1 MIDKRI
7 GKRIKEYREKLGLTQ
22 DQFSEKIG
30 LSVNYISTVE
40 RGGSFPRYEKLIK
53 IINGLEVSADAIFCD
68 VINNSV
74 EYKENEISRR
84 LSGLPTEEQ
93 NRILEML
100 DLMIQ
105 QAESNK

>member
-7 GKRIKEYREKLGLTQ
+7 GKRIKECREKLGLTQ

-53 IINGLEVSADAIFCD
+53 II
-68 VINNSV
+68 
-74 EYKENEISRR
+74 SRR

>member
-7 GKRIKEYREKLGLTQ
+7 GKRIKECRERLGLTQ
-22 DQFSEKIG
+22 EQFSEKTG

-40 RGGSFPRYEKLIK
+40 RGGSFPRYEKLIT

-68 VINNSV
+68 VINGSV
-74 EYKENEISRR
+74 EDKENEISRR
-84 LSGLPTEEQ
+84 LPGLPTEEQ

-100 DLMIQ
+100 DLMVK
-105 QAESNK
+105 QAENNK

>member
-7 GKRIKEYREKLGLTQ
+7 GKRIKECREKLGLTQ

-53 IINGLEVSADAIFCD
+53 I
-68 VINNSV
+68 NNSV
-74 EYKENEISRR
+74 EYKENEVSRR